1 MPRILIIEDDPALRR
16 GLLDNFQDQGYE
28 VLTASTGDEGL
39 ELALSA
45 GPDLL
50 LLDIML
56 PGINGYEICQA
67 VRREELDYPIVMLT
81 AKGQEADIVRGLEL
95 GADDY
100 VTKPFGIHI
109 LVARVRAFLR
119 RHRSAETSVFRFG
132 RCLLDRES
140 HEFKKDGEP
149 VSLTSKE
156 YQLLEFFLENPG
168 KALTRATIMNNVW
181 GNSIMV
187 TQRSVDRCVTT
198 LRAKVED
205 QPHEPDHII
214 TIRDV
219 GYRLEVGDEN

>member
-1 MPRILIIEDDPALRR
+1 M
-16 GLLDNFQDQGYE
+16 
-28 VLTASTGDEGL
+28 TASTGDEGL

-67 VRREELDYPIVMLT
+67 VRRERLDYPIVMLT

-100 VTKPFGIHI
+100 VTKPFGIQI
-109 LVARVRAFLR
+109 LIARVRAFLR
-119 RHRSAETSVFRFG
+119 RHRSAETTVFRFG
-132 RCLLDRES
+132 RCSLDRDS
-140 HEFKKDGEP
+140 HQFMKDGKR
-149 VSLTSKE
+149 VALTSKE

-168 KALTRATIMNNVW
+168 KALTRTTIMNNVW
-181 GNSIMV
+181 GSSIMV

-205 QPHEPDHII
+205 VPHEPVHIK

-219 GYRLEVGDEN
+219 GYRMESGALGFRL